1 MKRPMSFYPD
11 HEDNSACP
19 CGEPATENYFSRRW
33 CRPCVAY
40 DIASE
45 KADAAME
52 GAQRKVTATRQH
64 VQP

>member
-1 MKRPMSFYPD
+1 MSAHARPMSFYPD
-11 HEDNSACP
+11 HEPDACHW

-45 KADAAME
+45 KADAAWKE
-52 GAQRKVTATRQH
+52 RNEK
-64 VQP
+64 